1 MRSWVG
7 RQVAWL
13 SNQGSHDATSPPK
26 PETAPANAEDMR
38 VVDRGTVLG
47 DCVARLEDRLGQVR
61 HSA

>member
-1 MRSWVG
+1 MRSWMG
-7 RQVAWL
+7 WQVAWL

-26 PETAPANAEDMR
+26 LATIPADAEDVR

-47 DCVARLEDRLGQVR
+47 DCVARLEERLGQVR